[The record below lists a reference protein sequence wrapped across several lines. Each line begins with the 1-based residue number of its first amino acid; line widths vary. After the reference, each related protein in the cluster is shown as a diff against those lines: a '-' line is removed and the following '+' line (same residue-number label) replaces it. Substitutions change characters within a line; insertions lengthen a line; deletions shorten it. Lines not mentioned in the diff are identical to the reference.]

1 MAPDEAGPAT
11 AWGALSQNPLRL
23 LRSSWPWRSLV
34 YLLVGLPLGMV
45 WLVATATALGVGL
58 ATAPLGVG
66 LPLLAAAALSGV
78 AQAAVERRRLR
89 MVDLLPAPTPHR
101 VPESPG
107 AWVWLRWRLR
117 EVATWKELAC
127 APLICVLGL
136 LDFGLAV
143 LLLALVVGLLSAP
156 LQSLLLP
163 YLHQN
168 VAWQQILRNGGSLL
182 AVWFVG
188 LWAAVGSAYLVTA
201 WAGLRAALSRRLLV
215 GPADDGLSA
224 QIVELSRSRA
234 RIVDAYEAERR
245 RMERD
250 LHDGVQQR
258 LTALIMTIGLAGLE
272 LADGPPAARNLVT
285 RAQGEAKQTLQ
296 ELRDLVRGILPSVL
310 VDRGLGAA
318 VAAAAER
325 SPVLVQLDV
334 DLPGRLP
341 DTVESAAYF
350 VVCEGLANVAKHS
363 GATQATVVMRWAG
376 GTLTLEVRDDG
387 IGGARAG
394 AAGGLVGLADRVSA
408 LGGVVHLSS
417 PPGGPSVLR
426 AQIPC
431 GS

>member
-1 MAPDEAGPAT
+1 MA
-11 AWGALSQNPLRL
+11 RL
-23 LRSSWPWRSLV
+23 PR
-34 YLLVGLPLGMV
+34 G
-45 WLVATATALGVGL
+45 T
-58 ATAPLGVG
+58 
-66 LPLLAAAALSGV
+66 
-78 AQAAVERRRLR
+78 
-89 MVDLLPAPTPHR
+89 
-101 VPESPG
+101 
-107 AWVWLRWRLR
+107 
-117 EVATWKELAC
+117 
-127 APLICVLGL
+127 
-136 LDFGLAV
+136 
-143 LLLALVVGLLSAP
+143 
-156 LQSLLLP
+156 
-163 YLHQN
+163 
-168 VAWQQILRNGGSLL
+168 
-182 AVWFVG
+182 
-188 LWAAVGSAYLVTA
+188 
-201 WAGLRAALSRRLLV
+201 
-215 GPADDGLSA
+215 
-224 QIVELSRSRA
+224 
-234 RIVDAYEAERR
+234 
-245 RMERD
+245 
-250 LHDGVQQR
+250 
-258 LTALIMTIGLAGLE
+258 
-272 LADGPPAARNLVT
+272 LVT

-417 PPGGPSVLR
+417 PPDGPSVLR
-426 AQIPC
+426 GQIPC